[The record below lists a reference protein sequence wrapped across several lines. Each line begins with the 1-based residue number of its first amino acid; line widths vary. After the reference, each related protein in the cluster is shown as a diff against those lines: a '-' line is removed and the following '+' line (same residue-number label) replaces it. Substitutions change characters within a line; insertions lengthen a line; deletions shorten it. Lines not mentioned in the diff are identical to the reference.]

1 MRRSATKLL
10 SAVIETRLDLLE
22 QLYEN
27 VAPALINRFKEREET
42 VRIDVLQTF
51 IILLRQTGRY
61 ERQDLIQ
68 LEETRQ
74 VNLYFDTTGFGEEL
88 CLLPEITPRV
98 VTKPHQG

>member
-51 IILLRQTGRY
+51 IILLRQTGLH

-68 LEETRQ
+68 LEETRR

-88 CLLPEITPRV
+88 CLLPEITPRA
-98 VTKPHQG
+98 VTKPKQG